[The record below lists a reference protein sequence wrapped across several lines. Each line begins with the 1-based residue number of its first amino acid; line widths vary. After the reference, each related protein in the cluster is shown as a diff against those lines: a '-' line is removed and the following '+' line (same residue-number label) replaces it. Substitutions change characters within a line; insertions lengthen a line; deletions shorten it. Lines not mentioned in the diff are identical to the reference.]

1 MKDKKISRTFRL
13 NQAAVDKLLYLQA
26 LYSKRMGIKL
36 SQADILEMLIN
47 HEYDSV
53 DKDKKI

>member
-1 MKDKKISRTFRL
+1 MTDKKLSRTFRL
-13 NQAAVDKLLYLQA
+13 NLEAVDKLLYLQA

-53 DKDKKI
+53 DKYKKI

>member
-1 MKDKKISRTFRL
+1 MRDKKLSRTFRL
-13 NQAAVDKLLYLQA
+13 SLEAVDKLLYLQA

-36 SQADILEMLIN
+36 SQADIIEMLIN